1 MNNYIIDF
9 FFCMQEKDPKK
20 PRIDEEE
27 VFPTVGEHVENV
39 NYINANDLRRTGAE
53 DAQGRPVREIESLCM
68 NCHQQ
73 GITRILFTS
82 IPRFREVVVMS
93 FQCPHCG
100 FRSAEVQN
108 AHEIQEKGVEY
119 KLNIDNPSD
128 FARQLVK
135 SEYCRVIF
143 PELDIEVPAGNGRI
157 TTLEGVISGMRED
170 LARDQPVR
178 KHMDSGL
185 YEQIEEVCKKLQGA
199 LDGKVKPLTARVDDA
214 SGNSFLDYIPE
225 EQASGKWT
233 KREYERTP
241 TQARQIGLPVPRDQ
255 DRRNASMA
263 AELQHETQ
271 EIDEDV
277 PSDMREEVHTIEGAC
292 PSCNEMCATH
302 MKMVNIPHFKDVI
315 IMSTVCFKCGYKSN
329 EVKTGGA
336 IPAHGRRAKLNL
348 VEPEDLSRD
357 ILKSETCVLR
367 FPELQLDLTAGTLGG
382 KFTTIEGLL
391 RQVYQELEEKVV
403 NTESSNW
410 DDDTRTRW
418 LAFLAR
424 LQTAIDGQL
433 FPFTLELEDPLA
445 ASYVQNVYAPDP
457 DPEMTVEDYERTNEE
472 NEELGLN
479 DMRV

>member
-1 MNNYIIDF
+1 MS
-9 FFCMQEKDPKK
+9 EKEPKK
-20 PRIDEEE
+20 PRIEEEE
-27 VFPTVGEHVENV
+27 VFPTVGDQVQKI
-39 NYINANDLRRTGAE
+39 NYINADDLRRTGAE
-53 DAQGRPVREIESLCM
+53 DAQGRPVQEMESLCM
-68 NCHQQ
+68 NCHEQ
-73 GITRILFTS
+73 GTTRMLFTL
-82 IPRFREVVVMS
+82 IPRFREIVVMS

-100 FRSAEVQN
+100 YHTAEVQS

-119 KLNIDNPSD
+119 KLIVDSPD
-128 FARQLVK
+128 DLGRQLVK
-135 SEYCRVIF
+135 SEYCKISF
-143 PELDIEVPAGNGRI
+143 PELDIEVPPGNGRV
-157 TTLEGVISGMRED
+157 TTLEGVIAGMIED

-178 KHMDSGL
+178 KHIDSGL
-185 YEQIEEVCKKLQGA
+185 YDKIEEVCEKLQNA
-199 LDGKVKPLTARVDDA
+199 LGGKIKPLTAIVDDA
-214 SGNSFLDYIPE
+214 SGNSFVDYIPE
-225 EQASGKWT
+225 EQASGKWS

-255 DRRNASMA
+255 DHRNASMA
-263 AELQHETQ
+263 QEVQHSAQ

-277 PSDMREEVHTIEGAC
+277 PTDMRDEVQTIEGGC
-292 PSCNEMCATH
+292 PSCHQLCPTH

-336 IPAHGRRAKLNL
+336 IPAKGRRVRLNL
-348 VEPEDLSRD
+348 VESEDLSRD

-382 KFTTIEGLL
+382 RFTTIEGLL
-391 RQVYQELEEKVV
+391 KQVYQELEEKIV
-403 NTESSNW
+403 NTESSSW
-410 DDDTRTRW
+410 DDETKTRW

-424 LQTAIDGQL
+424 LQTAIDGQF

-457 DPEMTVEDYERTNEE
+457 DPEMVVEDYERTNEE
-472 NEELGLN
+472 NDDLGLN